1 MVRAITNTSD
11 TNMKMKPKV
20 IQSGAKHHIQVNPEL
35 GNNNFTTHNTAE
47 SNVGH
52 FANTPIRTAYRL

>member
-1 MVRAITNTSD
+1 ME
-11 TNMKMKPKV
+11 MKPNV